1 MKFFLPEFDQLRI
14 PQWAA
19 RAEYFMDGMHA
30 ELLWI
35 PLPAIDNIGKPGSD
49 FYGFVPTVSNF
60 RIAGEERPDER
71 LGNANWGARLSALVS
86 GWDMSAFFYRS
97 VDVAP
102 TYFLTAIDMSDPL
115 DPEFE
120 FTPRHERIRQI
131 GATFSKDLGGAVFR
145 ANSCIPTDARSIP
158 PIRRLRTACTRP
170 TWRPGSRPRCADP
183 RCLADKRPAFRAP
196 VFLL

>member
-1 MKFFLPEFDQLRI
+1 MVGLFFADVVSARDTREFFLPEFDQLRI

-49 FYGFVPTVSNF
+49 FYGFVPTVSNY

-71 LGNANWGARLSALVS
+71 LGNSNWGARLSALVS

-102 TYFLTAIDMSDPL
+102 TS
-115 DPEFE
+115 
-120 FTPRHERIRQI
+120 
-131 GATFSKDLGGAVFR
+131 S
-145 ANSCIPTDARSIP
+145 
-158 PIRRLRTACTRP
+158 
-170 TWRPGSRPRCADP
+170 
-183 RCLADKRPAFRAP
+183 
-196 VFLL
+196 